1 MHILL
6 FILYCGLCGFGILR
20 MPFFMK
26 SGIRPAVLLT
36 LFGLHVLAG
45 CVHNLIAWRFYPE
58 HGDIWFYF
66 QFSFLERHR
75 LLHDPHLFLYYNSS
89 WDAISHN
96 AITFI
101 QIILDAASFDDMW
114 INTLLLSFPV
124 FLGNTALY
132 RVFRRQ
138 FPGSPLSAAT
148 AFLLPSTLF
157 WTSCI
162 HREAMLFMLLGLLFY
177 WLDKAGSFKGA
188 RFSHKDGGLSRK
200 STRKSFFYASCAFL
214 AIIFFRFAVAI
225 ALVPALLAW
234 LFTLH
239 PLPRRKGW
247 IIGGVGASLL
257 LLLFLAAPQLSTRWR
272 RELATQQHSFL
283 VLPGNSKLYLPELND
298 SWASLLEAAP
308 AALRNGLFEPLPG
321 SGGQQIYQLFALE
334 LLWLWAIVAA
344 ALLRLLI
351 LHKPTGPFPSDSLPP
366 DRKRASDLRALSG
379 SRCCILF
386 ALFGMLQIGLIIP
399 FVGAIIRYRSIFLPF
414 LVAPCLFSLRNWQPF
429 QTFNTWLSRYFG

>member
-1 MHILL
+1 MPVLL
-6 FILYCGLCGFGILR
+6 FILYCGLCGFGILKI
-20 MPFFMK
+20 PFFRK

-45 CVHNLIAWRFYPE
+45 CLHNLIAWRFYPE

-89 WDAISHN
+89 WDAVSHN

-101 QIILDAASFDDMW
+101 QIILDAASFDNMW

-162 HREAMLFMLLGLLFY
+162 HREALLFMLLGLLFY
-177 WLDKAGSFKGA
+177 WLDKS
-188 RFSHKDGGLSRK
+188 LSGKNPR
-200 STRKSFFYASCAFL
+200 RALAYASCAFL

-225 ALVPALLAW
+225 ALIPALLAW
-234 LFTLH
+234 LLTLR
-239 PLPRRKGW
+239 PLPRRRGW
-247 IIGGVGASLL
+247 IIGVTGMAV
-257 LLLFLAAPQLSTRWR
+257 LLLFFLASPQLSAKLL
-272 RELATQQHSFL
+272 RELGTLQHSFL
-283 VLPGNSKLYLPELND
+283 ILQGNSRLYLPVLND

-321 SGGQQIYQLFALE
+321 SGGQQIYQLFSLE
-334 LLWLWAIVAA
+334 LLWIWAIVAA
-344 ALLRLLI
+344 ALLRRLI
-351 LHKPTGPFPSDSLPP
+351 LHKPTDSAPPASTSPTAAIPF
-366 DRKRASDLRALSG
+366 

-386 ALFGMLQIGLIIP
+386 ALLGMLQIGPIIP
-399 FVGAIIRYRSIFLPF
+399 FAGAIIRYRSIYLPF
-414 LVAPCLFSLRNWQPF
+414 LVAPCLYSLRNWQPF
-429 QTFNTWLSRYFG
+429 QIFNTWLSRYFA

>member
-1 MHILL
+1 MPVLL
-6 FILYCGLCGFGILR
+6 FILYCGLCGFGILKI
-20 MPFFMK
+20 PFFRK

-45 CVHNLIAWRFYPE
+45 CLHNLIAWRFYPE

-75 LLHDPHLFLYYNSS
+75 LLHDLQLFLYYNSS
-89 WDAISHN
+89 WDAVSHN
-96 AITFI
+96 AITYV
-101 QIILDAASFDDMW
+101 QIILDTASFDNMW

-124 FLGNTALY
+124 FLGNIALY

-162 HREAMLFMLLGLLFY
+162 HREALLFMLLGLLFY
-177 WLDKAGSFKGA
+177 WVDKS
-188 RFSHKDGGLSRK
+188 LSGKNPR
-200 STRKSFFYASCAFL
+200 RALAYASCAFL

-225 ALVPALLAW
+225 ALIPALLAW
-234 LFTLH
+234 LIALR
-239 PLPRRKGW
+239 PLPRRRGW
-247 IIGGVGASLL
+247 IIGVTGMAV
-257 LLLFLAAPQLSTRWR
+257 LLLFFLASPQLSAKLL
-272 RELATQQHSFL
+272 RELGTLQHSFL
-283 VLPGNSKLYLPELND
+283 ILQGNSRLYLPVLND
-298 SWASLLEAAP
+298 SWTSLLEATP

-321 SGGQQIYQLFALE
+321 SGGQQIYQLFSLE
-334 LLWLWAIVAA
+334 LLWIWAIVAA
-344 ALLRLLI
+344 ALLRRLI
-351 LHKPTGPFPSDSLPP
+351 LHKPTDSAPPASTSPTTAIPF
-366 DRKRASDLRALSG
+366 

-386 ALFGMLQIGLIIP
+386 ALISMLQIGLFIP
-399 FVGAIIRYRSIFLPF
+399 FAGAIIRYRSIYLPF

>member
-1 MHILL
+1 MPVLL
-6 FILYCGLCGFGILR
+6 FILYCGLCGFGILKI
-20 MPFFMK
+20 PFFRK

-45 CVHNLIAWRFYPE
+45 CLHNLIAWRFYPE

-96 AITFI
+96 AITYV
-101 QIILDAASFDDMW
+101 QIILDTASFDNMW

-162 HREAMLFMLLGLLFY
+162 HREALLFMLLGLLFY
-177 WLDKAGSFKGA
+177 WIDKS
-188 RFSHKDGGLSRK
+188 LSGKNPR
-200 STRKSFFYASCAFL
+200 RALAYASCTFL

-225 ALVPALLAW
+225 ALIPALLAW
-234 LFTLH
+234 LIPLR
-239 PLPRRKGW
+239 PLPRRRDW
-247 IIGGVGASLL
+247 IIGVTGMAV
-257 LLLFLAAPQLSTRWR
+257 LLLFFLASPQLSAKLL
-272 RELATQQHSFL
+272 RELGTLQHSFL
-283 VLPGNSKLYLPELND
+283 ILQGNSRLYLPVLND
-298 SWASLLEAAP
+298 SWTSLLEAAP

-321 SGGQQIYQLFALE
+321 SGGQQIYQVFSLE
-334 LLWLWAIVAA
+334 LLWIWAIVAA
-344 ALLRLLI
+344 ALLRRLI
-351 LHKPTGPFPSDSLPP
+351 LHKPTDSAPPASTSPTTAIPF
-366 DRKRASDLRALSG
+366 

-386 ALFGMLQIGLIIP
+386 ALISMLQIGLFIP
-399 FVGAIIRYRSIFLPF
+399 FAGAIIRYRSIYLPF
-414 LVAPCLFSLRNWQPF
+414 LVAPCLYSLRNWQPF

>member
-1 MHILL
+1 MPVLL
-6 FILYCGLCGFGILR
+6 FILYCGLCGFGILKI
-20 MPFFMK
+20 PFFRK

-45 CVHNLIAWRFYPE
+45 CLHNLIAWRFYPE

-75 LLHDPHLFLYYNSS
+75 LLHDMHLFLYYNSS
-89 WDAISHN
+89 WDAVSHN

-138 FPGSPLSAAT
+138 FPGSPLSAVT

-162 HREAMLFMLLGLLFY
+162 HREAVLFMLLGLLFY
-177 WLDKAGSFKGA
+177 WLDKSLSGKGTSLSGKDASLAHNDA
-188 RFSHKDGGLSRK
+188 RLPGKNPRRALA
-200 STRKSFFYASCAFL
+200 YASCAFL
-214 AIIFFRFAVAI
+214 AIIFFRFAVAL
-225 ALVPALLAW
+225 ALIPALLVW
-234 LFTLH
+234 LLTLR
-239 PLPRRKGW
+239 PPPRRRGW
-247 IIGGVGASLL
+247 IIGVTGTAVI
-257 LLLFLAAPQLSTRWR
+257 LLFFLALPQLSAKLL
-272 RELATQQHSFL
+272 RELGTLQHSFL
-283 VLPGNSKLYLPELND
+283 VLQGNSRLYLPVLND

-321 SGGQQIYQLFALE
+321 SGGQQIYQLFSLE
-334 LLWLWAIVAA
+334 LLWIWAIVAA
-344 ALLRLLI
+344 ALLRRLI
-351 LHKPTGPFPSDSLPP
+351 LHKPTDSAPPASSSPPTALPF
-366 DRKRASDLRALSG
+366 

-386 ALFGMLQIGLIIP
+386 ALISMLQIGLFIP
-399 FVGAIIRYRSIFLPF
+399 FAGAIIRYRSIYLPF